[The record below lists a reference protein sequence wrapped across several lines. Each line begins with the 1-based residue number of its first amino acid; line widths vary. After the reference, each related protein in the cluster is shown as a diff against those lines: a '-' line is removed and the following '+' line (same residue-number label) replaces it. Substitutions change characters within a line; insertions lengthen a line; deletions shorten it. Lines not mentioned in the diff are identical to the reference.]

1 MPVDPISA
9 TNLAA
14 TLIQLIGL
22 FRQERGARKDLTH
35 REFIEW
41 LEHHRHEE
49 IKELITHTYHLQSQ
63 VDDLLRQDHAQ
74 ILSKLDQVNVIVV
87 EILSRVEGLS
97 DVATTIVPDAGLSD
111 QAVGILK
118 LVAKSK
124 EAELFNPGQ
133 VDKLIVDAYL
143 YAAEDPRF
151 LQDDITSLIARGFF
165 LVRHTDRGEP
175 YYKLTRRGAK
185 FVDLLPTPDVN
196 SKLRVLS
203 DDDIQKE

>member
-1 MPVDPISA
+1 MPIDPISA

-14 TLIQLIGL
+14 TLVQLIGL

-49 IKELITHTYHLQSQ
+49 IKELITQTYHLQTQ
-63 VDDLLRQDHAQ
+63 VDDLLRQDHTE

-87 EILSRVEGLS
+87 EILSRVKGLS
-97 DVATTIVPDAGLSD
+97 AVATTIVPDIGLSD
-111 QAVGILK
+111 QAIGILK

-124 EAELFNPGQ
+124 EGALFNPGQ
-133 VDKLIVDAYL
+133 AEQLIIDADF

-151 LQDDITSLIARGFF
+151 LQDDITSLIARDFF
-165 LVRHTDRGEP
+165 LVLHTDGGEP
-175 YYKLTRRGAK
+175 YYKLTRRGAR
-185 FVDLLPTPDVN
+185 FIELVN
-196 SKLRVLS
+196 PESNKIEEPKS
-203 DDDIQKE
+203 D

>member
-1 MPVDPISA
+1 MPVDPIAA

-14 TLIQLIGL
+14 TLVQLIGL

-49 IKELITHTYHLQSQ
+49 IKDLITHTYNLQTQ
-63 VDDLLRQDHAQ
+63 VDDLLRQDHVQ
-74 ILSKLDQVNVIVV
+74 ILSKLDRVNAIVV

-97 DVATTIVPDAGLSD
+97 GVATTIVPYAGLSD
-111 QAVGILK
+111 QAIGILK

-124 EAELFNPGQ
+124 EAELFNPGE
-133 VDKLIVDAYL
+133 VDKLIVDACF

-151 LQDDITSLIARGFF
+151 LQDDLASLVSRGFF
-165 LVRHTDRGEP
+165 LVMHTSRGEL
-175 YYKLTRRGAK
+175 YYKLTRCGAK
-185 FVDLLPTPDVN
+185 FVELLPDSKQESTPQVMP
-196 SKLRVLS
+196 
-203 DDDIQKE
+203 DDDED